1 MDKTLELR
9 NGMQFIDGRR
19 VNRLDDVD
27 RFSVF
32 QNIADVN
39 EPDDRGVAKTK
50 TTIYF
55 LNDAMEVV
63 FFVNANSEFQH
74 GFISIDSEVITT

>member
-1 MDKTLELR
+1 MDKKIELR

-19 VNRLDDVD
+19 VNQLDDVD
-27 RFSVF
+27 RFFVF

-39 EPDDRGVAKTK
+39 EPDNKGVAKTK

-55 LNDAMEVV
+55 FNNAMELV
-63 FFVNANSEFQH
+63 FCVNANSEFEH
-74 GFISIDSEVITT
+74 GFISIDSEVVTT